1 MREESMNVAY
11 DPIATYRAKY
21 KKVFNFGENVFDDGS
36 SPNDGDIVNVIG
48 KTKGEDE
55 WRIEKDGKYGCLFGK
70 ELQLTTAST

>member
-1 MREESMNVAY
+1 MEVIY
-11 DPIATYRAKY
+11 DPIEPFQAKY
-21 KKVFNFGENVFDDGS
+21 KKVFSFGENVFDDGT
-36 SPNDGDIVNVIG
+36 SPLDGDVVNVIG